1 MHKLTSKPI
10 IFAAAAVAVLSDN
23 DKVFLSEPIRVTDG
37 YFCKTWWWKLT
48 SQKLFVT
55 PIHLSTNI
63 KASTLD
69 HCFMKKHIV
78 LCLASFICGQI
89 LLLFDMML
97 HNLYSKLIKLAY
109 HSHHVVTAER
119 TSDFPNLLSIKL

>member
-1 MHKLTSKPI
+1 MIDFIQSEKSCFKTLRNLKKLT
-10 IFAAAAVAVLSDN
+10 
-23 DKVFLSEPIRVTDG
+23 
-37 YFCKTWWWKLT
+37 
-48 SQKLFVT
+48 FVEKQY
-55 PIHLSTNI
+55 L
-63 KASTLD
+63 
-69 HCFMKKHIV
+69 KHIA
-78 LCLASFICGQI
+78 LCLASFACGQI